1 MIYDSKISNTK
12 IDLHT
17 GQIIIDSALY
27 YSNKRGVFVGDTKTG
42 EHRYVKIP
50 AETVALIKQ
59 LRLEQLDLRQ
69 KNGDRWHESGYVF
82 TQDNGEPMNPQTWTQ
97 WMNDF
102 SARHGLPH
110 VNPHAFRHT
119 AASVLIANGTD
130 ITTVSKI
137 LGHSSVST
145 TENYYSHLIEAAK
158 AAASDTLTD
167 VLIRRKA

>member
-1 MIYDSKISNTK
+1 MATRMA
-12 IDLHT
+12 T
-17 GQIIIDSALY
+17 
-27 YSNKRGVFVGDTKTG
+27 
-42 EHRYVKIP
+42 
-50 AETVALIKQ
+50 
-59 LRLEQLDLRQ
+59 
-69 KNGDRWHESGYVF
+69 
-82 TQDNGEPMNPQTWTQ
+82 
-97 WMNDF
+97 
-102 SARHGLPH
+102 RHGLPH

-158 AAASDTLTD
+158 AAASDTLSD